1 MRTALDR
8 FNDMRRHLRKNR
20 VLFFMA
26 LSIIVWFLI
35 FRYIPYYWNLIA
47 FKDYQYGL
55 GFLKSPWVGLDNFRA
70 LFKDPFFFRVVRNT
84 VVIGGL
90 KLLFGFPIP
99 IILAI
104 FLNETFSKDFK
115 KTIQTIVFIPF
126 FISWVI
132 YASIMFSILSPTVGM
147 LNILIS
153 KMGVAPIY
161 FLADKQ
167 WFRPMLIISDVL
179 KNSGY
184 YTVIYVAALS
194 GVDVE
199 LYEASICDG
208 ANLFQRIRHIT
219 LPGIA
224 SVITVLF
231 IIQLGQILNV
241 SFEQVYILYNPSVYE
256 VGDVIET
263 FNFRQGILAG
273 RFSFT
278 TALGLVKSVIG
289 FALVLMSNRILKRL
303 TDHGLW

>member
-1 MRTALDR
+1 
-8 FNDMRRHLRKNR
+8 
-20 VLFFMA
+20 
-26 LSIIVWFLI
+26 
-35 FRYIPYYWNLIA
+35 
-47 FKDYQYGL
+47 
-55 GFLKSPWVGLDNFRA
+55 
-70 LFKDPFFFRVVRNT
+70 
-84 VVIGGL
+84 
-90 KLLFGFPIP
+90 FPIP

-104 FLNETFSKDFK
+104 FLNETFGKDFK
-115 KTIQTIVFIPF
+115 KTIQTIVFIPY